1 MTSARTGT
9 SADIAGSWA
18 AAIDSG
24 RAALASR
31 DFRAAYS
38 HFNRAHALGH
48 SDLARHLCAHA
59 SLLATAR
66 HQRRPGKIARYLLL
80 LTGAALFD
88 QDHDRGNCAVCRA
101 ADAT

>member
-1 MTSARTGT
+1 MTSPHTGT
-9 SADIAGSWA
+9 RAGIASAWT
-18 AAIDSG
+18 AAIENG
-24 RAALASR
+24 QAALASQ
-31 DFRAAYS
+31 DFAAAYR

-48 SDLARHLCAHA
+48 NDLACHLCAHA

-66 HQRRPGKIARYLLL
+66 RQRRPGKIGWYLLL

-88 QDHDRGNCAVCRA
+88 RDHSRNDCAACRA

>member
-1 MTSARTGT
+1 MTSAHTGT
-9 SADIAGSWA
+9 PADIAGTWA
-18 AAIDSG
+18 AAIENG

-31 DFRAAYS
+31 DFAAAYR

-48 SDLARHLCAHA
+48 NDLARHLCAHA

-66 HQRRPGKIARYLLL
+66 RQRRPGKIARYLLL

-88 QDHDRGNCAVCRA
+88 RDHSRDNCAVCRA